1 MTEITPGRKT
11 PKKLTWLIYTA
22 LILAGI
28 FFLADA
34 FNISHID
41 RWTARLGIALLF
53 SAFALI
59 IGNGR
64 KVGYVATA
72 IIWLPL
78 VVPLIYRLFS

>member
-1 MTEITPGRKT
+1 MTEASAAKT
-11 PKKLTWLIYTA
+11 SPKKMVWLIYAA

-28 FFLADA
+28 VFLADA
-34 FNISHID
+34 FNISHLD

-59 IGNGR
+59 VGNGR
-64 KVGYVATA
+64 KVGYIATA

-78 VVPLIYRLFS
+78 VVHLIYRLFS